1 MAYSDYAFYS
11 GEYKGTL
18 AENDYTRLLPRATAE
33 IDRMTFN
40 RARTATED
48 VLKAVKF
55 AECAVIEEL
64 NYQGMSGAGDVVSES
79 NDGISRS
86 YASGIA
92 KTGRQRI
99 NAAADTYL
107 CNTNLCAV
115 PV

>member
-1 MAYSDYAFYS
+1 MAYSDHTFYLN
-11 GEYKGTL
+11 EYKGAL
-18 AENDYTRLLPRATAE
+18 AEDIYTRLLPRATAE

-40 RARTATED
+40 RARTATGD
-48 VLKAVKF
+48 ALKAVKF

-92 KTGRQRI
+92 KTARQRI

-107 CNTNLCAV
+107 CNTGLCAV
-115 PV
+115 AI